1 MRILCFSHLN
11 RVPRLRRDALH
22 GEDYLEGVL
31 GDVPGTHLVQGRL
44 REQNQSDDWMDDFE
58 MIQRCK
64 FIEKLQRTV

>member
-1 MRILCFSHLN
+1 MTTIHLD
-11 RVPRLRRDALH
+11 RVPRLWRDALH